1 MYDKDSASNEF
12 LWEKVPHVT
21 ELYFHD
27 KKFSKLLLKFSRKF
41 EFFKNLVGSK
51 ASEDGT
57 KHGAPE
63 PVADLKNGRSKTES
77 VFRSH
82 IPS

>member
-12 LWEKVPHVT
+12 LWEKVPHAT

-41 EFFKNLVGSK
+41 ESFKNLVGSK

-57 KHGAPE
+57 NQFFW
-63 PVADLKNGRSKTES
+63 KNVDDRLYEVVYK
-77 VFRSH
+77 
-82 IPS
+82 